1 MWHELGTGMRRSIE
15 RGTLRQGTEVL
26 RRLGHRI
33 DDDRAGRPQGVGRA
47 CPDDSDG
54 VALARRVP
62 ARTADRVAADQHAT
76 WTAGAGWN
84 AGRSPDRSPRSASAA
99 KTLGAVAPSLG
110 RARRTRRPPPPGP
123 WRADRLGLTSADI
136 PGAVPTTFAHGG
148 IAFAPALSTG
158 PRPRPYRYG
167 MQSYTIGQAARLLG
181 VSPDTAR
188 RWADAGRVVTHRDE
202 GGRRLIDGRDL
213 AAFSVELA
221 KAGTGEE
228 ETSYTSVRNA
238 FPGIVTAIKL
248 GDVAAQVEIQAGPH
262 RLVSLLT
269 REAVE
274 ELGLEVG
281 MEATA
286 RVKSTNVHIDRV

>member
-1 MWHELGTGMRRSIE
+1 
-15 RGTLRQGTEVL
+15 
-26 RRLGHRI
+26 
-33 DDDRAGRPQGVGRA
+33 
-47 CPDDSDG
+47 
-54 VALARRVP
+54 
-62 ARTADRVAADQHAT
+62 
-76 WTAGAGWN
+76 
-84 AGRSPDRSPRSASAA
+84 
-99 KTLGAVAPSLG
+99 
-110 RARRTRRPPPPGP
+110 
-123 WRADRLGLTSADI
+123 
-136 PGAVPTTFAHGG
+136 
-148 IAFAPALSTG
+148 
-158 PRPRPYRYG
+158 

-188 RWADAGRVVTHRDE
+188 RWADAGRMATHRDD

-221 KAGTGEE
+221 KTGGEE
-228 ETSYTSVRNA
+228 EVSSYTSVRNA
-238 FPGIVTAIKL
+238 FAGIVTAVKL

-286 RVKSTNVHIDRV
+286 RVKSTNVHIDRT